1 MPPLD
6 NTADILRE
14 VAAAIRAPDLDRAVR
29 LAETAL
35 ADGREHALLLNLRAW
50 RLERDGLYLD
60 ALADLKHA
68 RALSPRDVPTLNALG
83 LCLARLDRM
92 GEAVEAFE
100 AAVAADP
107 NFAPAH
113 FNRGWASEAIGDL
126 DQARSS
132 LEAAHALNPNDPTP
146 LAHLA
151 SLAAR
156 RADWTSARALAE
168 RALAGDPNQPTAG
181 LAMAS
186 VELAARSLD
195 AAEQRLRGLIALD
208 HLSPIDRALA
218 KGLLGDVLDARYRPA
233 EAFAAFTAANETLRP
248 LYSDR
253 FGGSVAESMPAVLG
267 WLTAYFEQAPARGS
281 ARPPSRQ
288 PSPAAGHVFLVGFP
302 RSGTTLA
309 ERVLAAHPDLVAWDE
324 RETLTEA
331 VRDFMGG
338 PAGLDR
344 LAGANDETLADYR
357 ADYWRRVAATGAQVA
372 GKTALDKLPL
382 NTMKL
387 PLIARL
393 FPEARILFALRDP
406 RDVVLSCFRQR
417 FHMNASMYEFLTLV
431 GAARFYDG
439 VMRLADLYRA
449 KLSIDPYTYRYE
461 DLIDDFDGQTRALC
475 DAIGLPW
482 RAEMREFAATLDER
496 STATPSAIQVAR
508 GLYREGAGQWR
519 RYRDQLAPV
528 LPILAPWAE
537 RFGYAAD

>member
-1 MPPLD
+1 LD

-35 ADGREHALLLNLRAW
+35 AEGREHALLLNLRAY
-50 RLERDGLYLD
+50 RLEQDGRFLD

-68 RALSPRDVPTLNALG
+68 RALAPRDVATLNALG

-113 FNRGWASEAIGDL
+113 FNRGWASEAVGDL
-126 DQARSS
+126 DQARRS
-132 LEAAHALNPNDPTP
+132 LEAAHGLNPGDAAP

-156 RADWTSARALAE
+156 RAEWAGARTLAEQALAI
-168 RALAGDPNQPTAG
+168 DPDQPTAG

-186 VELAARSLD
+186 VELAAGVLD
-195 AAEQRLRGLIALD
+195 NAEPRLRGLIAQD
-208 HLSPIDRALA
+208 RLSPIDRALA
-218 KGLLGDVLDARYRPA
+218 QGLLGDVLNARDRPP

-248 LYSDR
+248 LYADR
-253 FGGSVAESMPAVLG
+253 FGGPGAEAMPAMLA
-267 WLTAYFEQAPARGS
+267 WLTAYYEQVPARGP
-281 ARPPSRQ
+281 ARSPSTQ
-288 PSPAAGHVFLVGFP
+288 TSPAAGHVFLVGFP
-302 RSGTTLA
+302 RSGTTLV
-309 ERVLAAHPDLVAWDE
+309 ERVLAAHPDVVAWDE
-324 RETLTEA
+324 RETLAEA
-331 VRDFMGG
+331 ARDFMSG

-344 LAGANDETLADYR
+344 LAGADEEMLADHR
-357 ADYWRRVAATGAQVA
+357 ADYWRRVAASGAKVA

-393 FPEARILFALRDP
+393 FPRAKILFALRDP

-417 FHMNASMYEFLTLV
+417 FRMNASMYEFLTLG

-439 VMRLADLYRA
+439 VMRLAELYRV
-449 KLSIDPYTYRYE
+449 KLDIDPYTYRYE
-461 DLIDDFDGQTRALC
+461 DLVEDFDGKTQDICA
-475 DAIGLPW
+475 AIGLPW
-482 RAEMREFAATLDER
+482 RAEMRDFAATLDER
-496 STATPSAIQVAR
+496 STATPSSIQVSR
-508 GLYREGAGQWR
+508 GLYREGVGQWR
-519 RYRDQLAPV
+519 RYRSQLEPV
-528 LPILAPWAE
+528 LPILGPWVE
-537 RFGYAAD
+537 RFGYGAD